1 MSTADHI
8 LNQIDACL
16 SDHEISDD
24 AMRCAPDLPPPEKRY
39 VQMALGVGPRE
50 ILIRRL
56 VEQHGLTR
64 LTARH
69 AVLAV
74 ERGSDS
80 ERAELVR
87 AEARA
92 VAAELGERIRIAF
105 QPTAQAATAALKQ
118 ISESIKKLQQ
128 AGICDDHGKP
138 VRPRDRPAWP
148 SPYGPAQRRR

>member
-16 SDHEISDD
+16 GDHEISDD
-24 AMRCAPDLPPPEKRY
+24 AMRCAPDLPPLEKRY
-39 VQMALGVGPRE
+39 VQMTLGVGPRE

-74 ERGSDS
+74 ERGGDS
-80 ERAELVR
+80 ERANLVR
-87 AEARA
+87 AEAQA
-92 VAAELGERIRIAF
+92 VAAEMGQRIRIAF
-105 QPTAQAATAALKQ
+105 QPMAQAAIAALKQ
-118 ISESIKKLQQ
+118 ISESLKQLQQ

-138 VRPRDRPAWP
+138 VPRRDRPAWQ
-148 SPYGPAQRRR
+148 SPYGPVRRRQ

>member
-1 MSTADHI
+1 VRTDHI
-8 LNQIDACL
+8 LGQIDSVL
-16 SDHEISDD
+16 DDWDVSND
-24 AMRCAPDLPPPEKRY
+24 AMRCAPDLPPLEKRY
-39 VQMALGVGPRE
+39 VQMSFGVDPRE

-74 ERGSDS
+74 ERGGDS
-80 ERAELVR
+80 ERADLVR

-105 QPTAQAATAALKQ
+105 QPMAQAAVAALKQ

-128 AGICDDHGKP
+128 AGICDDRGKP
-138 VRPRDRPAWP
+138 VQPRDRPAWQ
-148 SPYGPAQRRR
+148 SPYGPARRR